1 VSWGV
6 SSNAPESSRSWW
18 EAERARI
25 WDSLSPALR
34 ATFARPAPPGSTL
47 ADAPSPETWITRME
61 AHAKNPEE
69 AKGLIDAWEHFAV
82 VALAPE
88 RVEML
93 ELACEPH
100 RRACWVRDGDAW
112 VKEELVP

>member
-1 VSWGV
+1 M
-6 SSNAPESSRSWW
+6 ES
-18 EAERARI
+18 
-25 WDSLSPALR
+25 
-34 ATFARPAPPGSTL
+34 
-47 ADAPSPETWITRME
+47 
-61 AHAKNPEE
+61 HAKTPEE
-69 AKGLIDAWEHFAV
+69 AKSLTEAWEHFAV

-100 RRACWVRDGDAW
+100 RRTCWMHDGDSW